1 MKTAAIFLAAAALAS
16 AQAPP
21 EGTNKVNCAKPNANY
36 CLSGD
41 IIIRCDANGMG
52 TAGRCSDNVAGY
64 PPLGGVAEC
73 WQSSTTS
80 GDAACQKNCV
90 VYAQPSAFTLPASQC
105 QPSAVITATGTGT
118 PTTLE
123 TAVTS
128 APQTS
133 APAGTDTVV
142 YTTTV
147 VNGTVTL
154 TVPCTTAEATSVT
167 GIVIPPPD
175 FSHLCCLQ
183 LYRCDPPPS
192 PLSLLLPALVL
203 LLLLL
208 AATRL
213 LPPAP
218 TLPSDLPPLAALPPS
233 LLAALLPTAPPVLW
247 SPWVS
252 SLLTC
257 CKRVKGQL
265 YTCLYKASVL
275 ESRSVT
281 L

>member
-1 MKTAAIFLAAAALAS
+1 MKTAAIILAAAALAS

-41 IIIRCDANGMG
+41 IIIRCDANGLG

-73 WQSSTTS
+73 WQSSKTS

-90 VYAQPSAFTLPASQC
+90 VYAQPAAFTLPASQC
-105 QPSAVITATGTGT
+105 QPSAVVTATGTGT

-123 TAVTS
+123 TSAVTS

-154 TVPCTTAEATSVT
+154 TVPCTTAVATSVT
-167 GIVIPPPD
+167 GIVIPPPIVPTTAA
-175 FSHLCCLQ
+175 SNSTVVIPPITVVTPPSGTGA
-183 LYRCDPPPS
+183 PPPPPAGGNQTAPAGS
-192 PLSLLLPALVL
+192 NTPVGPTTTGSTPPVPTGGAVANRATGALVAMGLVAAYL
-203 LLLLL
+203 L
-208 AATRL
+208 
-213 LPPAP
+213 
-218 TLPSDLPPLAALPPS
+218 
-233 LLAALLPTAPPVLW
+233 
-247 SPWVS
+247 
-252 SLLTC
+252 
-257 CKRVKGQL
+257 
-265 YTCLYKASVL
+265 
-275 ESRSVT
+275 
-281 L
+281 